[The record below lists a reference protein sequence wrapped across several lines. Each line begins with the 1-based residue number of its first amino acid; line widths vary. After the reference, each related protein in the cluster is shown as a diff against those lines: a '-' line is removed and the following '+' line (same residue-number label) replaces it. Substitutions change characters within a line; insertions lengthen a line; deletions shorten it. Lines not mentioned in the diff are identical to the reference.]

1 MGMDHSNFGTLA
13 VFGGGVMGT
22 AIVRG
27 GIAAGVLEPSRVI
40 VCEPDSSKREELA
53 SLGVQTTADHAAALR
68 FISSDAAI
76 LLAVKP
82 QSLHALAAQIQD
94 ALAESDRLVIS
105 VMAGVPARRVQ
116 SALGPRLRITRAMPN
131 TAAAVRQSMTA
142 LARGP
147 GATQADL
154 ARTEALFAAI
164 GQTVHIDETL
174 MDAATAVVGSGPAY
188 VFLLAE
194 AMTHGARQVGFDDRT
209 ADAMVRGTILGAA
222 AMLAQHAELAPAEL
236 RARVTSK
243 GGTTAAAIQV
253 LEQEGFVQ
261 AQSRAIVAAR
271 DRGRELAQLDVKA
284 GG

>member
-1 MGMDHSNFGTLA
+1 MGMAQKNFGSLA

-27 GIAAGVLEPSRVI
+27 GIAAGVLEPSRVM
-40 VCEPDSSKREELA
+40 VCEPDATRREELA
-53 SLGVQTTADHAAALR
+53 GLGVQATADHAAALR
-68 FISSDAAI
+68 FISTDAAI

-82 QSLHALAAQIQD
+82 QSLHALAAQIQGG
-94 ALAESDRLVIS
+94 LADSDRLVIS

-116 SALGPRLRITRAMPN
+116 SALGPRLRVTRAMPN

-164 GQTVHIDETL
+164 GQTVHIDESQ

-194 AMTHGARQVGFDDRT
+194 AMTHGAKEVGFDDRT

-222 AMLAQHAELAPAEL
+222 AMLAQHAELSPAEL

-253 LEQEGFVQ
+253 LDQEGFVQ

-271 DRGRELAQLDVKA
+271 DRGRELAQLDPKA